1 MSAST
6 QAIKLKF
13 RRNELVIRTA
23 YNLQTRI
30 FFKKKTLDQ
39 VDKITDQLDLSK
51 SIPNASFN
59 LILTHEI

>member
-6 QAIKLKF
+6 QAIKLQF

-30 FFKKKTLDQ
+30 LFKKKTLDQ